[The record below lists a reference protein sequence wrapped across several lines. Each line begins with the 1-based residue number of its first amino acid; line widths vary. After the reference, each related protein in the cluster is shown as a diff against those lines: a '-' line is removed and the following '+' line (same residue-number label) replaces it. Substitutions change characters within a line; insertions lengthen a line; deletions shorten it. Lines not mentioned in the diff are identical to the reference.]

1 MGPFYE
7 IETSSPGAELVP
19 GTSLVHTQKI
29 VHIQGTEMQ
38 LAPIVKS
45 VFGTDL
51 NVIKSIF
58 Q

>member
-19 GTSLVHTQKI
+19 GASLVHIQKV
-29 VHIQGTEMQ
+29 VHIQGEDKQ
-38 LAPIVKS
+38 LAPIVKKI
-45 VFGTDL
+45 FGADL
-51 NVIKSIF
+51 DVIKTKF